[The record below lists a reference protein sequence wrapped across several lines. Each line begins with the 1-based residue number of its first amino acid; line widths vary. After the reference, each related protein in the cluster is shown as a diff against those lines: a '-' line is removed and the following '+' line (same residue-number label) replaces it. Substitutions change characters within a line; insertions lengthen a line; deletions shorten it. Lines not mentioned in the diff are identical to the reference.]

1 MDPKRRFD
9 SGPRL
14 MDNRTPPPEVIP
26 TQNGE
31 PLPMPLPP
39 SLQKLVDHLTSFGT
53 RPQGGRRIPIPLTP
67 AERAAK
73 LAKRAERKRERDRK
87 RDQRRKNRR

>member
-1 MDPKRRFD
+1 
-9 SGPRL
+9 
-14 MDNRTPPPEVIP
+14 MDNRTPPPDVVP
-26 TQNGE
+26 MQSGQ
-31 PLPMPLPP
+31 PLPADTALPP
-39 SLQKLVDHLTSFGT
+39 ALQKLVDHLTKFGAL
-53 RPQGGRRIPIPLTP
+53 PNGGRRIPVPLTP